1 MQVDDQVL
9 DAGAGDTVFVPRWAL
24 HRATNT
30 GVEELSYFAVTD
42 FGFASR
48 VHRGDYLDGHRQKP
62 ENDQSFGR

>member
-1 MQVDDQVL
+1 M
-9 DAGAGDTVFVPRWAL
+9 VFVPRWAM

-30 GVEELSYFAVTD
+30 GVDELSYFAVTD

-48 VHRGDYLDGHRQKP
+48 AHRGDYLDGHRQKP